1 MPFAPLPSHPRS
13 DVDPSPRRAA
23 LRRRLRRARNGL
35 GGAEQAAAALAV
47 RDRLA
52 ALDFFRA
59 ARRVAFYHRFD
70 GELDPAP
77 LLAAALEDGKACFLP
92 VTGRD
97 DPGRLVFAPFDAG
110 TALTE
115 NRWGIAEPPAP
126 AAPVDPESLDLAF
139 VPLVGF
145 DRRCFR
151 LGLGK
156 GGYDRAFAFRR
167 ARPGGPPL
175 LVGLA
180 HACQLT
186 ANLPAEEWDVRLDAV
201 ATAGELYRPDGPAAP
216 SGRSAA

>member
-1 MPFAPLPSHPRS
+1 M
-13 DVDPSPRRAA
+13 DPAPRRAA

-35 GGAEQAAAALAV
+35 GEAEQAAAALAV
-47 RDRLA
+47 RDLLA
-52 ALDFFRA
+52 GQDFFRA
-59 ARRVAFYHRFD
+59 ARRVAFYRRFD

-77 LLAAALEDGKACFLP
+77 LLAAALDDGKACFLP

-110 TALTE
+110 TALSE

-126 AAPVDPESLDLAF
+126 AAPAAPESLDLAF

-156 GGYDRAFAFRR
+156 GGYDRAFGFRR

-186 ANLPAEEWDVRLDAV
+186 ETLPEEEWDVPLDAV
-201 ATAGELYRPDGPAAP
+201 ATARGIYRPEGSASP
-216 SGRSAA
+216 SARSAP